1 MNQHS
6 PRKATGSLLER
17 AAEIYDFNAVLRGK
31 ETQASPV
38 IPTDNQVQG
47 RLNGPDTGMPAQPID
62 RDVLRGLG
70 FILPDSLSAAFQRSY
85 ASSSGHCCWAQQA
98 STARNFR
105 AANAFW
111 FARRIRARPRTSAL

>member
-1 MNQHS
+1 MVAGGDKKMNQHS

-47 RLNGPDTGMPAQPID
+47 RLNGPDTGNPAHPIH

-70 FILPDSLSAAFQRSY
+70 FLLSYRPVSRLSGSLRFTKRQLLF
-85 ASSSGHCCWAQQA
+85 GGQD
-98 STARNFR
+98 
-105 AANAFW
+105 
-111 FARRIRARPRTSAL
+111 

>member
-47 RLNGPDTGMPAQPID
+47 RLNGLDTAMPAQPID

-70 FILPDSLSAAFQRSY
+70 FILPDSPVSSVSAAFCILNRHLLLGATGKKGQKISHANTLLVY
-85 ASSSGHCCWAQQA
+85 
-98 STARNFR
+98 R
-105 AANAFW
+105 A
-111 FARRIRARPRTSAL
+111 

>member
-47 RLNGPDTGMPAQPID
+47 RLNGPDTGMPVQPID

-70 FILPDSLSAAFQRSY
+70 FILPDSPVSSVSEEFRIIKRQLRSEEHTSELQSLMSISY
-85 ASSSGHCCWAQQA
+85 AVFCLQ
-98 STARNFR
+98 
-105 AANAFW
+105 
-111 FARRIRARPRTSAL
+111 

>member
-47 RLNGPDTGMPAQPID
+47 RLNGPDNGIPPQPID

-70 FILPDSLSAAFQRSY
+70 FILPDSPVSRDSDEFRILKRQLLCDATGMHGEKLSR
-85 ASSSGHCCWAQQA
+85 G
-98 STARNFR
+98 ARQ
-105 AANAFW
+105 
-111 FARRIRARPRTSAL
+111 PSCQ